1 MLLVSKAEFK
11 PVHKYLD
18 KIDNI
23 FLRSELLS
31 DYEVVAQYQTFNF
44 ESVKKVNF
52 DRQIIFD
59 NSSIIFFQLIRNN
72 LSDYLKLSF
81 YHYLGSWSIGSKV
94 RFLEKNNNKIPM
106 YEELK
111 LSSGPMDIPNLKL
124 VELAQYF
131 FIILLFIL
139 MFYSLIFCLS
149 LSGIIKKKLDFQI
162 FSIIFLIQSYLI
174 LICLTNVST
183 PRYLM
188 SVYTIL
194 IVLFIDFLSQIQKV
208 IKKY

>member
-1 MLLVSKAEFK
+1 
-11 PVHKYLD
+11 
-18 KIDNI
+18 
-23 FLRSELLS
+23 
-31 DYEVVAQYQTFNF
+31 
-44 ESVKKVNF
+44 
-52 DRQIIFD
+52 
-59 NSSIIFFQLIRNN
+59 
-72 LSDYLKLSF
+72 
-81 YHYLGSWSIGSKV
+81 
-94 RFLEKNNNKIPM
+94 M

>member
-162 FSIIFLIQSYLI
+162 FSIIF
-174 LICLTNVST
+174 
-183 PRYLM
+183 
-188 SVYTIL
+188 
-194 IVLFIDFLSQIQKV
+194 
-208 IKKY
+208 